1 MAAYKQRIQQI
12 IMNSSKQLPYIIK
25 EDVTILNLNTCF
37 IKKAS
42 YSKLSSILKELVPN
56 MISNKLNL
64 CNLASLCYKLGIK
77 YDSEECL
84 DFVYS
89 IISFIKKEYPQI
101 ELVQNGLQ
109 NCEEIDMRPL
119 TNLMR
124 MEKQTMTIYVNSVLL
139 ECLKNLGYVESQ
151 MFTIVDYTRNLK
163 NVIPADLL
171 KDLPIMNK
179 RTIEYYKAIKRMITC

>member
-1 MAAYKQRIQQI
+1 MASYKQRVQQI
-12 IMNSSKQLPYIIK
+12 IMNSSKQLPYTIL

-56 MISNKLNL
+56 MKNNKLNL

-77 YDSEECL
+77 YDSDECL
-84 DFVYS
+84 EFVYS
-89 IISFIKKEYPQI
+89 IVNYIKKEYPQL
-101 ELVQNGLQ
+101 ELVQNGIN
-109 NCEEIDMRPL
+109 NCEETDMRPL

-124 MEKQTMTIYVNSVLL
+124 MEKKTMTIYVNSVLL

-163 NVIPADLL
+163 NVIPVDLL
-171 KDLPIMNK
+171 QELPIMNK
-179 RTIEYYKAIKRMITC
+179 RTILYYKAIKRILDC